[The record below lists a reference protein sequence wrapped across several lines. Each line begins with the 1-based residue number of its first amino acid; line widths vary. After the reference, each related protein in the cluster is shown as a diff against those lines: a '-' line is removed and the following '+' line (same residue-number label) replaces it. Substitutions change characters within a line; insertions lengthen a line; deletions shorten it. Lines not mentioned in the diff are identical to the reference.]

1 MLIPTIKA
9 PPIDRHLTEVFG
21 YDREQSI
28 LDETCVSCKEVV
40 TNLPTETYAKEYEIS
55 GLCKECQDE
64 VFEGEE

>member
-9 PPIDRHLTEVFG
+9 PPINRHLTEVFG